1 MNNIEKY
8 LPITKA
14 KALFLE
20 VVRGVGSNNDVVVI
34 TKNGVPEAVMLSMK
48 SYEGMLET
56 ISVLADPDMMNQLKE
71 SVIDSK
77 SGNLIPLDEAF

>member
-14 KALFLE
+14 KASLLE
-20 VVRGVGSNNDVVVI
+20 IVRGVSSNNDVVAI
-34 TKNGVPEAVMLSMK
+34 TKNGVPEAVMVSME

-56 ISVLADPDMMNQLKE
+56 ISVLADPDMMNQLKG

-77 SGNLIPLDEAF
+77 SRNLIPLDEAF

>member
-14 KALFLE
+14 KASFLE

-48 SYEGMLET
+48 SYEGLLET

>member
-1 MNNIEKY
+1 MSMY
-8 LPITKA
+8 L
-14 KALFLE
+14 
-20 VVRGVGSNNDVVVI
+20 VRGVGSNNDVVVI

-48 SYEGMLET
+48 SYEGMLKT